1 MSKTTIWIIIA
12 SAFVVIGI
20 ILFVLVLA
28 TNNWDFSKLSTS
40 KFVENSYVITEDFKN
55 ISINTETADISFV
68 VTNNGKCRVDC
79 YEEENNKHS
88 VNVEKDTLN
97 IKLEDKERWSLHIG
111 INFEKP
117 KLTVYLP
124 KSVYNSL
131 LINES
136 TGDVKIPAD
145 FKFEKINISASTGKM
160 NVNASASDSIKV
172 HTSTGAIYVED
183 ISANSLDVSASTGIV
198 SLSNVICNG
207 DIKADVTTGISK
219 LTSVKCENLTSSG
232 STGEI
237 VLNNVIAKDKLS
249 IKRSTGNVVF
259 DSSDANEIY
268 VKTSTGKVSGTLLTD
283 KVFITDT
290 STGSINV
297 PKTITGGRCEIKTAT
312 GNINIDIK

>member
-12 SAFVVIGI
+12 SALVVIGI

-88 VNVEKDTLN
+88 VNVEKDTLTIN
-97 IKLEDKERWSLHIG
+97 LEDKGIWSLHIG

-160 NVNASASDSIKV
+160 NVNASASDSIKI

-198 SLSNVICNG
+198 SISNVICNG
-207 DIKADVTTGISK
+207 DIKADVTTGVSK

-259 DSSDANEIY
+259 DGSDANEIY